1 MPSSFA
7 RLTGNKPAVEPRII
21 ALPKLTGYENL
32 RSPEEKGAFLR
43 KFDEQID
50 AWRKS
55 IIFPTDID
63 ATVTTTVEE
72 AMAAHQG
79 EEPLIFIPPLVRSGN
94 AISIQAASATT
105 DGYLTSEDWNT
116 FNNALTF
123 PVVDSTVLL
132 KGSDSPDKLLRIE
145 IDGFTAGVTR
155 IITPPDADID
165 LPGTN
170 IANTWD
176 LLQTFTSG
184 ISVGAADQILLNP
197 DGTSSFAGTLTIG
210 AAVSIFYDTGAVAVA
225 TGNALF
231 AVDGRLTIP
240 NLTLSVGEIS
250 APNFS
255 LSAAGLLTL
264 ADGVRQI
271 FNPDGTNSGLNVG
284 AHTADPSALVNGDIF
299 YQSTTNEL
307 RAQINGAT
315 VTLSTSVSGAPSN
328 ATYITQTPDG
338 TLTNEQA
345 LSLLATGLLK
355 NTTATGILSIAAQGV
370 DYYAPG
376 GTDVAVADGGT
387 GASTAAGARTNLGLV
402 IGTDV
407 QAFNAILQDI
417 AGLTQATDKIIYFD
431 SATTAAT
438 ADLTAFARTL
448 IDDAD
453 ATAARVTLGVV
464 IGTNVQAFDATL
476 SAFAAYNT
484 NGLLT
489 QTAADTFTGRTIT
502 GTADKITVTNG
513 DGVAGNPTL
522 TIASTYVGQTSITT
536 LGTIVTGA
544 WTGTTIAIANG
555 GTGAT
560 TAAGART
567 NLGLVIGTNVQAWSA
582 ILDDIAGLTQATD
595 KLIYFDSATTAATAD
610 LSAFARTLIDDA
622 NAAAARTTLGLVIGT
637 DVQAF
642 DATLSAL
649 AAFNTNGF
657 LVQTAANTFA
667 GRTITGTINQVIVFD
682 GDGVGGSPALSLP
695 QNIHEG
701 ATPTFAGLILTG
713 TITFPDDI
721 RQTFNP
727 GAANPGLNVGAIA
740 GDPSAPSNGDLWYDS
755 TANELTARIN
765 GANVALGAGG
775 GGAPTTATYIVQTPD
790 ATLSNE
796 QALSAL
802 ATGILKSTTTTGVL
816 SIAAAGTDYESP
828 LTFSAPLS
836 RAVNTISIPQANGS
850 TDGFLDSADWTIFNS
865 KQDALPVSD
874 ATAIVKGSVTASK
887 LLRFEVDGF
896 TAATTRVITP
906 PDADITL
913 AGTNIA
919 NTWAVVQTFSDGFAA
934 SGNNTIPVGD
944 LTIGAGAVLYDPGT
958 GELGVGGNLY
968 IQNTLTVESDAKVL
982 TYNGEEGNAEISVFN
997 VDTSTNTFQVFG
1009 DGTVHFGSSTAQIAA
1024 DGIFTGPRM
1033 EVELSMEV
1041 QTRAGEEADIEF
1053 SVYNVDTA
1061 TEKFHILGDG
1071 SFVSDGTATIG
1082 SLTGVIIGTAGLLS
1096 AVADL
1101 PFSSLAQGSALSV
1114 LGVTGNATADNAS
1127 IAAGSDH
1134 QVLRRSGTAVAFGSI
1149 DLAQSAA
1156 VTGILGVA
1164 NGGSGTST
1172 AFTAGSVIFAGAAGV
1187 YSQDNAGL
1195 FWNDASNRL
1204 GIGAVTTSSHGTC
1217 TVARTQS
1224 NSALAAADAHIL
1236 VRNPSG
1242 SQSMLIFATG
1252 AGDTI
1257 RGGVRSDSS
1266 GNFNWHASGSQGHQF
1281 YGSNAVSDT
1290 NVVAGFSLS
1299 GVVVGGIAG
1308 SVSVARFDVTTRAT
1322 TNIGVIVK
1330 ALANH
1335 TANLLEIWSSANA
1348 VMASFGPRG
1357 DLSIIPGVASS
1368 GNPVSILLTGAAHTN
1383 LTTTAETID
1392 VNFNL
1397 ARTVQHATGGITTQR
1412 AMLVQAPTYSFV
1424 GTSTIGTAATLAI
1437 TAAPVAG
1444 TNATITNAYAFW
1456 VQAGISRFDGN
1467 LSLNDGVNIALGTT
1481 TGTMIGTGAV
1491 EKLGFWGV
1499 TPVVASVDWA
1509 PTNVTNDKVF
1519 DANATTLDELSDI
1532 VGTLINVLK
1541 VYGLLG

>member
-7 RLTGNKPAVEPRII
+7 RLTGKKPAVEPRII

-32 RSPEEKGAFLR
+32 RSPDEKGAFLR

-170 IANTWD
+170 ITNTWD

-536 LGTIVTGA
+536 LGTIVTGT

-567 NLGLVIGTNVQAWSA
+567 NLGLVIGTNVQAWNA
-582 ILDDIAGLTQATD
+582 ILDDISGLTQATD
-595 KLIYFDSATTAATAD
+595 KIIYFDSATTAATAD

-622 NAAAARTTLGLVIGT
+622 NSAAARTTLGLVIGT

-649 AAFNTNGF
+649 ASFNTNGF

-667 GRTITGTINQVIVFD
+667 GRTLLGTINQVIVFD
-682 GDGVGGSPALSLP
+682 GDGAGNPSFSLP
-695 QNIHEG
+695 QDIHEG
-701 ATPTFAGLILTG
+701 ATPTFSGLILTG
-713 TITFPDDI
+713 VITFPDDI

-765 GANVALGAGG
+765 GANVALGAGSID
-775 GGAPTTATYIVQTPD
+775 APTTATYIVQTPD

-850 TDGFLDSADWTIFNS
+850 TDGFLDSGDWTIFNS

-896 TAATTRVITP
+896 TAATTRVLTP
-906 PDADITL
+906 QDADYTI
-913 AGTNIA
+913 AGLETA
-919 NTWAVVQTFSDGFAA
+919 QTFSAAQTFGSTIISQAAIHNADGAEAGPSYAFASDDTTGMYLDGGIIRFSVGGVEKLQLSPTFAWFRGDVQVDGVIGLSDGTSSAPPYTFSSDPA
-934 SGNNTIPVGD
+934 SGIYYDAGLVAVGI
-944 LTIGAGAVLYDPGT
+944 TIGGSLAVLVEASAT
-958 GELGVGGNLY
+958 TVGGN
-968 IQNTLTVESDAKVL
+968 IFVL
-982 TYNGEEGNAEISVFN
+982 
-997 VDTSTNTFQVFG
+997 
-1009 DGTVHFGSSTAQIAA
+1009 GSA
-1024 DGIFTGPRM
+1024 
-1033 EVELSMEV
+1033 V
-1041 QTRAGEEADIEF
+1041 
-1053 SVYNVDTA
+1053 
-1061 TEKFHILGDG
+1061 
-1071 SFVSDGTATIG
+1071 IG
-1082 SLTGVIIGTAGLLS
+1082 SLTGVIIGTAGTLS

-1127 IAAGSDH
+1127 IAAASDH

-1149 DLAQSAA
+1149 NLAQSAA

-1172 AFTAGSVIFAGAAGV
+1172 AFTLGSVIFAGASGV

-1195 FWNDASNRL
+1195 FWDDTNNRF
-1204 GIGAVTTSSHGTC
+1204 GIGTTTSSANGTL
-1217 TVARTQS
+1217 TVARSQT
-1224 NSALAAADAHIL
+1224 NATLAATDAHMQFH
-1236 VRNPSG
+1236 NPHASG
-1242 SQSMLIFATG
+1242 QTMVVFTQG
-1252 AGDTI
+1252 AASTI
-1257 RGGVRSDSS
+1257 RGGVRIDQVGS
-1266 GNFNWHASGSQGHQF
+1266 FNWQGQSSTASHLFWASIDTSLPIGMFSNAGFQLGGAAGAVPASRIHVISKSAANIVCILEGFTSQSGDMLRIRSGPSGITNMLVVNASG
-1281 YGSNAVSDT
+1281 DT
-1290 NVVAGFSLS
+1290 TFSPL
-1299 GVVVGGIAG
+1299 V
-1308 SVSVARFDVTTRAT
+1308 RAT
-1322 TNIGVIVK
+1322 
-1330 ALANH
+1330 
-1335 TANLLEIWSSANA
+1335 
-1348 VMASFGPRG
+1348 
-1357 DLSIIPGVASS
+1357 
-1368 GNPVSILLTGAAHTN
+1368 GNPVALLLTGPAHTG
-1383 LTTTAETID
+1383 LTASAEVVD
-1392 VNFNL
+1392 VNLNL
-1397 ARTVQHATGGITTQR
+1397 ARTVQRATGDVTTQR
-1412 AMLVQAPTYSFV
+1412 AMLVQAPTYGFV
-1424 GTSTIGTAATLAI
+1424 GTSTIATAATLAI
-1437 TAAPVAG
+1437 TAAPIAG
-1444 TNATITNAYAFW
+1444 TNATITKTYALW

-1467 LSLNDGVNIALGTT
+1467 LSLNDGVNIVLGAT
-1481 TGTMIGTGAV
+1481 TGTMIGTGAA

-1519 DANATTLDELSDI
+1519 DANATTLDELSDV

-1541 VYGLLG
+1541 NYGLLG